1 MTGSVGGSLFS
12 FFDLIFV
19 MPLPSQL
26 LTLFSL
32 LLAWIFTIVAGV
44 TMAMWSI
51 KKHKNYK
58 KEFGKEYPRNR
69 RAMIPFVL

>member
-1 MTGSVGGSLFS
+1 MLLDLLYLFDCDTA
-12 FFDLIFV
+12 FF
-19 MPLPSQL
+19 SA
-26 LTLFSL
+26 
-32 LLAWIFTIVAGV
+32 AWIFTIVAGV

-69 RAMIPFVL
+69 RAMIPFIL